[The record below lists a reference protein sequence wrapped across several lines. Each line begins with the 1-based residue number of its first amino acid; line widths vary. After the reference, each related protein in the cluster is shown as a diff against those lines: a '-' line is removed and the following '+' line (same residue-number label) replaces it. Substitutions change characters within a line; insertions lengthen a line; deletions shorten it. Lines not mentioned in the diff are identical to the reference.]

1 MICIQTDVFKLLMC
15 TFFFSDDNA
24 IAAIKI
30 LVHMLPA
37 GGRKR
42 AAGVEAFGT
51 VFVVI
56 SVGFQFFRLYSIP
69 TNHSG
74 LNYVTVV

>member
-15 TFFFSDDNA
+15 TFLFSDDNA

-30 LVHMLPA
+30 LVHMLPS
-37 GGRKR
+37 GGWKR

-56 SVGFQFFRLYSIP
+56 SVGFQFFWL
-69 TNHSG
+69 
-74 LNYVTVV
+74 